1 VYGIK
6 NRLIFGVVPSGIVYI
21 WPMKLY
27 RIRKGSLLQQDKNSW
42 LITQPW
48 DQLINRDQLHDH
60 LQSLQRQADL
70 LSPTEADALLNSQL
84 LAPIGT
90 QEVWAAGVTYLR
102 SRDARMEESK
112 GSGGASFY
120 DKVYEA
126 ERPELFFKAQPHR
139 VAAQGE
145 EVYIRHDST
154 WNVPEPELTLFINSK
169 GSIQGYTIGN
179 DMSSRSIEGENPLY
193 LPQAKVYQRS
203 AALGPCLY
211 VPAAPLPPTTQI
223 SMVIRRNGKDV
234 YSGEVAISQIKRKLP
249 ELASWL
255 YRDMD
260 FPEGCFLMTG
270 TCLVPDNEFTLA
282 KGDKVEITID
292 HIGTLANTV
301 GYK

>member
-1 VYGIK
+1 
-6 NRLIFGVVPSGIVYI
+6 
-21 WPMKLY
+21 MKLY